1 MTARQVRRLC
11 CAEPAA
17 TDLLDRAYE
26 RLRLTARA
34 CDRVLKVARTIAD
47 LEDSGVIRQVHV
59 SEALSYRRRW
69 SRLATM
75 P

>member
-1 MTARQVRRLC
+1 MAK
-11 CAEPAA
+11 A

-47 LEDSGVIRQVHV
+47 LEDADVIRQAHV